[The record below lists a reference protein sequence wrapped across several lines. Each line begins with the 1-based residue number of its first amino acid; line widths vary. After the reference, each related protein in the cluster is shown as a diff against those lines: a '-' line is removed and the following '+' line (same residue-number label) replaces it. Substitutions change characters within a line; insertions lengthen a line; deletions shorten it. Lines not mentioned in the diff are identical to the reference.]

1 MHACPKQTTPPSVE
15 PLGVLSLIGNTPL
28 VQLRKV
34 CAGLNRVEV
43 YAKAEWFNPGG
54 SVKDRPA
61 LNMVLEA
68 ERTGKLRPGKIIL
81 DATSGN
87 TGIALAMI
95 GAAKGYPVRLAMP
108 ANASVERQRIL
119 RAYGAELILTDPL
132 EGTDGAIRAVR
143 KIYSEEPQRYCYV
156 DQYNNPANWMAHYL
170 TTGPEIW
177 RQTNGRV
184 THFVAGLGTSG
195 TFTGTGRRLREYNPL
210 VKLIAVQPDSPLH
223 GIEGMKHFASSM
235 VPGIYDPSLQDELIE
250 VSTEEAYTMVLRLAR
265 EEGLLVG
272 VSAGANAVAA
282 LKVAERL
289 SEGVVV
295 TVFPDGADRYL
306 SERFWEKDVG
316 YQT

>member
-1 MHACPKQTTPPSVE
+1 MHACPKQTNPPSIE
-15 PLGVLSLIGNTPL
+15 TLGVLSLIGNTPL

-34 CAGLNRVEV
+34 CAGLDRVEV

-95 GAAKGYPVRLAMP
+95 GAAKGYPVKLAMP
-108 ANASVERQRIL
+108 SNASVERQRIL

-132 EGTDGAIRAVR
+132 EGTDGAIHAVR
-143 KIYSEEPQRYCYV
+143 KIYSEEPERYCYV
-156 DQYNNPANWMAHYL
+156 DQYNNPANWKAHYL

-223 GIEGMKHFASSM
+223 GIEGLKHFASSI

-272 VSAGANAVAA
+272 ISAGANAVAA

-306 SERFWEKDVG
+306 SERFWEKDVS
-316 YQT
+316 YQP

>member
-1 MHACPKQTTPPSVE
+1 MPS
-15 PLGVLSLIGNTPL
+15 
-28 VQLRKV
+28 
-34 CAGLNRVEV
+34 
-43 YAKAEWFNPGG
+43 
-54 SVKDRPA
+54 
-61 LNMVLEA
+61 
-68 ERTGKLRPGKIIL
+68 
-81 DATSGN
+81 
-87 TGIALAMI
+87 
-95 GAAKGYPVRLAMP
+95 
-108 ANASVERQRIL
+108 NASVERQRIL

-132 EGTDGAIRAVR
+132 EGTDGAIHAVR
-143 KIYSEEPQRYCYV
+143 KIYSEEPERYCYV
-156 DQYNNPANWMAHYL
+156 DQYNNPANWKAHYL

-223 GIEGMKHFASSM
+223 GIEGLKHFASSI

-272 VSAGANAVAA
+272 ISAGANAVAA

-306 SERFWEKDVG
+306 SERFWEKDVS
-316 YQT
+316 YQP

>member
-1 MHACPKQTTPPSVE
+1 MHACPKQTNPPSIE
-15 PLGVLSLIGNTPL
+15 TLGVLSLIGNTPL

-34 CAGLNRVEV
+34 CAGLDRVEV

-95 GAAKGYPVRLAMP
+95 GAAKGYPVKLAMP
-108 ANASVERQRIL
+108 SNASVERQRIL

-132 EGTDGAIRAVR
+132 EGTDGAIHAVR
-143 KIYSEEPQRYCYV
+143 KIYSEEPERYCYV
-156 DQYNNPANWMAHYL
+156 DQYNNPANWKAHYL

-272 VSAGANAVAA
+272 ISAGANAVAA

-306 SERFWEKDVG
+306 SERFWEKDVS
-316 YQT
+316 YQP